1 MKQNVDLNR
10 TYLFI
15 KIIEAGNI
23 SKAATLLNEPKAKL
37 SRNLALLEEELGVQ
51 LVYRTTRQFKLTEAG
66 MAYYQNSKVHM
77 DALIQASTNLKEN
90 EGEVSGL
97 LKITAPDD
105 IGIHVVTKII
115 NDFRTIY
122 PKVTFELI
130 YTNEIL
136 DLVKLGVDIAFRV
149 GHLKDST
156 LIQRKMANV
165 EFVLACSPKYIN
177 RNNSLTDIDQL
188 YQHQTIG
195 FLSSNSNGWKLS
207 SKTKKKTLK
216 LQHQITANN
225 FIVIRDLIK
234 DGRGIGFLPKFLCQS
249 QLATGEIV
257 QILKQWGDEGS
268 PLQIAVPHQ
277 KKISRKVRT
286 FMDFAAKKCLEY
298 F

>member
-1 MKQNVDLNR
+1 MKHNIDLNR

-77 DALIQASTNLKEN
+77 DALILASTNLKEN

-97 LKITAPDD
+97 LRITAPDD

-115 NDFRTIY
+115 NDFTTIY
-122 PKVTFELI
+122 PKVSFELI

-136 DLVKLGVDIAFRV
+136 DLVKLGVDVAFRV

-156 LIQRKMANV
+156 LIQKKVANV
-165 EFVLACSPKYIN
+165 EFVLASSPKYIN

-188 YQHQTIG
+188 PQHQTIG
-195 FLSSNSNGWKLS
+195 FLLSNTNRWKLS

-286 FMDFAAKKCLEY
+286 FMDFASKKCLEY